1 VINSALYRQ
10 PVLLDN
16 NQYRHKK
23 MGVLADFSIAKNMHA
38 VFCTATEFPQAAL
51 EFPIV
56 FVHTGERDAAGK
68 AQFSPIVLLGLAQNE
83 NLFVDGT
90 RWDAGYIPAFIRRY
104 PFLTANLKGAAT
116 PGVLIDLAW
125 PGFSDTEGEPLFDA
139 DGKPAPA
146 LQRAI
151 SFLEMFEQEAQ
162 RTRAFCAR
170 LVELDLLKPMK
181 ADATLPSG
189 QKMSVDGFFTIEE
202 EKLLKLPDATVLEL
216 HRNGM
221 LALLHLHLASVA
233 NLRYMVERKA
243 RLAAAVAAGAAA
255 APPAQP

>member
-1 VINSALYRQ
+1 MINSALYRQ
-10 PVLLDN
+10 PVLLDHN
-16 NQYRHKK
+16 TYRSKK
-23 MGVLADFSIAKNMHA
+23 MGVLSDFSITKNMHA

-68 AQFSPIVLLGLAQNE
+68 PTYSPIVLLGLAQNE
-83 NLFVDGT
+83 NLFVEGT

-104 PFLTANLKGAAT
+104 PFLTANLKGAPG

-125 PGFSDTEGEPLFDA
+125 PGFSDTEGEPLFEA

-146 LQRAI
+146 LQRAMQ
-151 SFLEMFEQEAQ
+151 FLEMFEQEAQ

-170 LVELDLLKPMK
+170 LVELELLKEMK

-189 QKMSVDGFFTIEE
+189 QKMSVDGFFTVDE

-221 LALLHLHLASVA
+221 LALLHLHLASLA
-233 NLRYMVERKA
+233 NLRYRVERKA
-243 RLAAAVAAGAAA
+243 RSAAA
-255 APPAQP
+255 AASPAPAA

>member
-1 VINSALYRQ
+1 MINSALYRQ
-10 PVLLDN
+10 PVLLDVA
-16 NQYRHKK
+16 QYRHKK
-23 MGVLADFSIAKNMHA
+23 MGVLSDFSITRNMHA

-56 FVHTGERDAAGK
+56 FVHTGERDAAGV
-68 AQFSPIVLLGLAQNE
+68 AQISPIVLLGLAQNE
-83 NLFVDGT
+83 NLFLDGP

-125 PGFSDTEGEPLFDA
+125 PGFSDTDGEPLFGD

-151 SFLEMFEQEAQ
+151 AFLEMFEQEAQ

-170 LVELDLLKPMK
+170 LGELNLLKEMK
-181 ADATLPSG
+181 ADATLPNG
-189 QKMSVDGFFTIEE
+189 TKMSVDGFFTVDE

-221 LALLHLHLASVA
+221 LALLHMHLASLA
-233 NLRYMVERKA
+233 NLRYMVERKGK
-243 RLAAAVAAGAAA
+243 LAVAAAPAA
-255 APPAQP
+255 AP